1 MGMTNQDN
9 IFPVIGLWA
18 RVFRRLWPWRTGWR
32 NPKNC
37 SAFTTAFVS
46 LAAKMAKAD
55 GVVVPEE
62 AAAFEKFIDVGDN
75 ELDDV
80 RHVYRQAMQDTA
92 GFESFADRI
101 QSILAADKKMK
112 RRVFECL
119 FYVACSDGVLH
130 PSEEEFLREVARRF
144 RYDEHTYRAV
154 RATFVHDPESPY
166 VVLDLD
172 PNSSDRAVK
181 ARYRKLVSQNHPDRL
196 IASGAPKAVIKA
208 ATAKVAAY
216 NAAYRQIEVERGLR
230 QT

>member
-1 MGMTNQDN
+1 MVLVKQENSSSPYDWWGRLQR
-9 IFPVIGLWA
+9 L
-18 RVFRRLWPWRTGWR
+18 LWPWATGWR
-32 NPKNC
+32 NPKTC

-62 AAAFEKFIDVGDN
+62 AEAFEKFIDVGPE

-80 RHVYRQAMQDTA
+80 RHVYRQATQDTA

-101 QSILAADKKMK
+101 QTILANDKKMK

-130 PSEEEFLREVARRF
+130 PAEEEFLREVAQRF
-144 RYDEHTYRAV
+144 QYDDNTYREI

-166 VVLDLD
+166 VVLDLE
-172 PNSSDRAVK
+172 PTASDRAVK

-196 IASGAPKAVIKA
+196 IAAGAPNAVIKA
-208 ATAKVAAY
+208 ANAKVAAY
-216 NAAYRQIEVERGLR
+216 NAAYNQIQAERGLN
-230 QT
+230 